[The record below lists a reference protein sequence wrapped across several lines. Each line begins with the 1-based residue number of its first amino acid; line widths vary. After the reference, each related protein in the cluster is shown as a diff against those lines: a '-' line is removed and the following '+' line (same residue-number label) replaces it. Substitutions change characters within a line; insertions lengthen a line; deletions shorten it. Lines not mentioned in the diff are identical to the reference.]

1 MKPVWI
7 IALVLLGI
15 VVAGL
20 IVWLWT
26 PDRSRSE
33 LERKYLAAPGD
44 LLDVAGLRL
53 HVRDSGPKNAPALV
67 LLHGFASSLHTWEPW
82 ARMLET
88 DHRVVRLDLPG
99 SGLTGLDPN
108 NDYSQERMEKVVLA
122 LMDQLGL
129 KRATLVGN
137 SMGGRV
143 AWAFASSHP
152 ERVDKLV
159 LISPDGFAS
168 PGRDYGQRFEAP
180 AMLKIM
186 TRVLPR
192 AIVRPQLASAYGD
205 PERLTDVTFERYYD
219 LMLAPGA
226 RAAMIATMEQ
236 TVISDPIPM
245 LARINAPT
253 LLLWGER
260 DALIPFSNAADYLKA
275 LPNARLVSFPKLGHV
290 PFEEAPED
298 TIGALRSFL
307 TE

>member
-1 MKPVWI
+1 MKPVWM
-7 IALVLLGI
+7 IALVVLG
-15 VVAGL
+15 VLVSCL

-26 PDRSRSE
+26 PDKPRAE
-33 LERKYLAAPGD
+33 LDRKYLAAPSD

-53 HVRDSGPKNAPALV
+53 HVRDSGPKDAPALV

-82 ARMLET
+82 ARILEA

-99 SGLTGLDPN
+99 AGLTGPDPKG
-108 NDYSQERMEKVVLA
+108 DYSQKRMEAVVLA
-122 LMDQLGL
+122 LMDRLGL
-129 KRATLVGN
+129 QRATLVGN

-143 AWAFASSHP
+143 AWAFAAAHP
-152 ERVDKLV
+152 KRVDKLV

-168 PGRDYGQRFEAP
+168 PGRAYGQRFEAP

-192 AIVRPQLASAYGD
+192 AFVRPQLASAYGD
-205 PERLTDVTFERYYD
+205 PERLTDATFERYYD
-219 LMLAPGA
+219 LLLAPGA

-236 TVISDPIPM
+236 TVIFDPAPA
-245 LARINAPT
+245 LARIKAPT

-260 DALIPFSNAADYLKA
+260 DALIQFSNAADYLKA
-275 LPNARLVSFPKLGHV
+275 LPAARLVSFPTLGHV
-290 PFEEAPED
+290 PFEEAPQD

-307 TE
+307 AE